1 MAARVLLGVTEVL
14 AEAREEAEPV
24 REEEAVPDTVT
35 VAEACMPYV
44 SVDRG
49 DMLGMGLAVPEI
61 VARDVVSEDSD
72 PTGEAV
78 AAADCVEAAD
88 TWLLCESGPEAVAV
102 GVAAALK
109 VPA

>member
-24 REEEAVPDTVT
+24 REEEAVPHTVT

-44 SVDRG
+44 SVAFG
-49 DMLGMGLAVPEI
+49 VVLKMGVAEPVN
-61 VARDVVSEDSD
+61 VARDVVSEDRD
-72 PTGEAV
+72 PLGESV
-78 AAADCVEAAD
+78 AAADGLEAAD